1 MFFPLFPF
9 LPSLFP
15 FSPFFFLF
23 FSFVSFYCDEI
34 SVYIEYKVRIWIEKS
49 VFFFRFRFVKFEI
62 FFKFGIYP
70 FIHFIF
76 FSLSTSRFIRNFIIY
91 IFIIY
96 ILIINFIFLKLIKIV
111 IIPNSIAS
119 CSLSLSL
126 SRAIKNGQRGR
137 NRGANFHFISMK
149 RRGREGRIFFIVEI
163 RKTKPIEIHVK
174 SLPRRAH
181 CNLRISPPF
190 AHYIIQQVNCH
201 ASSNIHY
208 EPVNGSLLHRLN
220 FAQTFSNLAKQ
231 SAKLFATMRKHA
243 SIFFSFFFFSF
254 FSFFRT
260 ITITPNERSL
270 FAYNRQIIKSAN
282 FRVDKFAR
290 IDIEHVSE

>member
-1 MFFPLFPF
+1 M
-9 LPSLFP
+9 
-15 FSPFFFLF
+15 
-23 FSFVSFYCDEI
+23 
-34 SVYIEYKVRIWIEKS
+34 
-49 VFFFRFRFVKFEI
+49 
-62 FFKFGIYP
+62 
-70 FIHFIF
+70 
-76 FSLSTSRFIRNFIIY
+76 
-91 IFIIY
+91 
-96 ILIINFIFLKLIKIV
+96 IKIV

-149 RRGREGRIFFIVEI
+149 GRGREGGIFFIVEI
-163 RKTKPIEIHVK
+163 RKTKPIETHVK

-243 SIFFSFFFFSF
+243 SIFFFFFLLFLLFFFSNDYHYRMNVRY
-254 FSFFRT
+254 SLT
-260 ITITPNERSL
+260 IGKLS
-270 FAYNRQIIKSAN
+270 NRQISVSISSLESISNMFRNENSVPFRKSMMKKMKKKE
-282 FRVDKFAR
+282 RKK
-290 IDIEHVSE
+290 ETG

>member
-1 MFFPLFPF
+1 MDRKIC
-9 LPSLFP
+9 
-15 FSPFFFLF
+15 FFFLDLDSWNLKF
-23 FSFVSFYCDEI
+23 FLNLEFILLSFLYFSPCPSFFNFQ
-34 SVYIEYKVRIWIEKS
+34 VYQEFYYLY
-49 VFFFRFRFVKFEI
+49 FYYLHFNNKFY
-62 FFKFGIYP
+62 FFK
-70 FIHFIF
+70 
-76 FSLSTSRFIRNFIIY
+76 
-91 IFIIY
+91 
-96 ILIINFIFLKLIKIV
+96 KLIKIV

-149 RRGREGRIFFIVEI
+149 GRGREGGIFFIVEI
-163 RKTKPIEIHVK
+163 RKTKPIETHVK

-181 CNLRISPPF
+181 CNPRISPPF

-290 IDIEHVSE
+290 IDIECFGMKIPFRFENRWWKKWKKKKERNGIK

>member
-1 MFFPLFPF
+1 MDRKICFFFFDLDSWNLKFF
-9 LPSLFP
+9 LNLEFILLSFLY
-15 FSPFFFLF
+15 FSPCPSFFNFQ
-23 FSFVSFYCDEI
+23 VYQEFY
-34 SVYIEYKVRIWIEKS
+34 YLY
-49 VFFFRFRFVKFEI
+49 FYYLHFNNKFY
-62 FFKFGIYP
+62 FFK
-70 FIHFIF
+70 
-76 FSLSTSRFIRNFIIY
+76 
-91 IFIIY
+91 
-96 ILIINFIFLKLIKIV
+96 KLIKIV

-149 RRGREGRIFFIVEI
+149 GRGREGGIFFIVEI
-163 RKTKPIEIHVK
+163 RKTKPIETHVK

-181 CNLRISPPF
+181 CNPRISPPF

-243 SIFFSFFFFSF
+243 SIFFFFFLLFLLFFFSNDYHYRMNVRY
-254 FSFFRT
+254 SLT
-260 ITITPNERSL
+260 IGKLS
-270 FAYNRQIIKSAN
+270 NRQISVSISSLESISN
-282 FRVDKFAR
+282 
-290 IDIEHVSE
+290 VSEWKFRSVSKIDDEKNEKKRKKERNGIR